1 MESNRRSFLKHTASL
16 MGMAMLNPSLKGLA
30 NVSKNIQGLTDDSH
44 LTIYQ
49 TNNMDQSIDRS
60 IYSQIKNELN
70 NQPTNGILV
79 DAGNLFRL
87 EQLNKSTFQSINSV
101 GYHAVALSNNYLK
114 LGVKPFLDLAK
125 SFDFPF
131 VNCNYSSQEKDWNE
145 VILPY
150 VILHTKELK
159 IGITGVAESV
169 SNASIR
175 VDNPYNAANRI
186 AKKLKTED
194 QCDLVICLSQLG
206 MDKNK
211 WNSKDLALKSKE
223 IDFVLSS
230 VQGQKFNYPHILKN
244 KNNQEVILTQGGM
257 GGELISKSSVAYS
270 MQKDRISFEHAF
282 IMSASSFAKSTEI
295 HRKVKELQYV

>member
-1 MESNRRSFLKHTASL
+1 M
-16 MGMAMLNPSLKGLA
+16 
-30 NVSKNIQGLTDDSH
+30 
-44 LTIYQ
+44 
-49 TNNMDQSIDRS
+49 
-60 IYSQIKNELN
+60 
-70 NQPTNGILV
+70 
-79 DAGNLFRL
+79 
-87 EQLNKSTFQSINSV
+87 
-101 GYHAVALSNNYLK
+101 
-114 LGVKPFLDLAK
+114 KPFIDLAK
-125 SFDFPF
+125 AFDFPF

-150 VILHTKELK
+150 VILHSKELK

-206 MDKNK
+206 IDKSK

-223 IDFVLSS
+223 IDFVLST
-230 VQGQKFNYPHILKN
+230 VQGQKFNYPQILKN
-244 KNNQEVILTQGGM
+244 KKDQEVILTQGGM
-257 GGELISKSSVAYS
+257 GGELISKSSIGYT
-270 MQKDRISFEHAF
+270 MKKDRISFEHTF

>member
-16 MGMAMLNPSLKGLA
+16 MGIAMLNPSLKGLA

-49 TNNMDQSIDRS
+49 TNNMDQSIDCS
-60 IYSQIKNELN
+60 IYSQIKSELN
-70 NQPTNGILV
+70 DQTNGILV

-101 GYHAVALSNNYLK
+101 GYHAVVLSVNYLK

-131 VNCNYSSQEKDWNE
+131 VNCNYSSQEKGWNE

-159 IGITGVAESV
+159 IGITGVAENV

-175 VDNPYNAANRI
+175 VDNPYKAANRI

-206 MDKNK
+206 IDKSK

-223 IDFVLSS
+223 IDFVLST
-230 VQGQKFNYPHILKN
+230 VQGQKFNYPLILKN
-244 KNNQEVILTQGGM
+244 KKDQEVILTQGGM
-257 GGELISKSSVAYS
+257 GGELVSKSSVGYT
-270 MQKDRISFEHAF
+270 MQKNRISFEHAF
-282 IMSASSFAKSTEI
+282 IMPASSFAKSTEI